1 MVDSKQAGEKQQDG
15 EQTCECGIC
24 NPTRANR
31 FSSFLQATSV
41 KHVAP
46 RSASA
51 KFGTDRGCVKDQ
63 PQKLASLTQFA
74 EFPTA
79 CSVPNIPAAGL

>member
-1 MVDSKQAGEKQQDG
+1 MTISRARMCQPMSSMADSKQAGEKQQDG

-24 NPTRANR
+24 NPIRANR

-41 KHVAP
+41 KHVAA

-51 KFGTDRGCVKDQ
+51 KFGTD
-63 PQKLASLTQFA
+63 P
-74 EFPTA
+74 
-79 CSVPNIPAAGL
+79 

>member
-1 MVDSKQAGEKQQDG
+1 MADSKQAGEKQQDG

-24 NPTRANR
+24 NPIRANR

-41 KHVAP
+41 KHVAA

-51 KFGTDRGCVKDQ
+51 KFGTD
-63 PQKLASLTQFA
+63 P
-74 EFPTA
+74 
-79 CSVPNIPAAGL
+79 